1 MPPARSVEERTD
13 KVTTSFVTM
22 AKNKRPELDLDA
34 EAQAALDEAREM
46 PQGPARTAALK
57 KAGMLRNAADS
68 HGIVYA
74 KRGRPTKT

>member
-1 MPPARSVEERTD
+1 
-13 KVTTSFVTM
+13 M

-34 EAQAALDEAREM
+34 EAQVALDEVRAM
-46 PQGPARTAALK
+46 PQGRERTAAMK
-57 KAGMLRNAADS
+57 EAGMLRNAADS